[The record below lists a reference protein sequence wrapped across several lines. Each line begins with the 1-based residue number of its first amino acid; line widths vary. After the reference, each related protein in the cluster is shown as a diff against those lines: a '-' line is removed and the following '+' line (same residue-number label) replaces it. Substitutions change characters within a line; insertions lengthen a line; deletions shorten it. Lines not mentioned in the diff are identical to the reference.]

1 MSVMNYT
8 YSSSN
13 KLLTVR
19 PILLGING
27 AEFDMYKAGQK

>member
-13 KLLTVR
+13 NLLT
-19 PILLGING
+19 IQTKLLGING
-27 AEFDMYKAGQK
+27 AEFDIYIYI